1 MKRLLFLCS
10 QGRLRSRTAGAI
22 YSERPGVEARFAGL
36 DANADAPLQEVDVE
50 WADHVIV
57 MERSHHSQLSR
68 RFKEHL
74 RGKRVH
80 VLDIPDE
87 YDYMQPE
94 LVRLLK
100 TRVGRCVGAGI
111 DETLDLWSDGASLCL
126 FDPAACADLDPD
138 KLRFPYHL
146 NPTVRDGTAVMVH
159 LPGDG
164 TFRVRIT
171 GGEPTTTEAELIHDS
186 VGDLGLRVRSGRV
199 YASGMDM
206 PGTDADTLAEHGAG
220 CFVDVDV
227 DAGVYNV
234 AVHLL
239 RTTDLPG
246 DRQPT
251 VPDYLVVLSPLD
263 AVFAA
268 VESAPRLS
276 DGNDVAQIIARLEA
290 GT

>member
-1 MKRLLFLCS
+1 MRLLFLCS
-10 QGRLRSRTAGAI
+10 QGRLRSRTAAAI

-36 DANADAPLQEVDVE
+36 DADTDAPLQEVDVE
-50 WADHVIV
+50 WADHVLV

-68 RFKEHL
+68 RFKEQV

-100 TRVGRCVGAGI
+100 TRVGRCVGAAI
-111 DETLDLWSDGASLCL
+111 DETLNLWSDGASLYL
-126 FDPAACADLDPD
+126 FDPAACADVDPD
-138 KLRFPYHL
+138 ELQFPYHL
-146 NPTVRDGTAVMVH
+146 NPAVRDGTAVMVH
-159 LPGDG
+159 LPDDG
-164 TFRVRIT
+164 TFRVRVT
-171 GGEPTTTEAELIHDS
+171 GGEPATTEAELIQDS
-186 VGDLGLRVRSGRV
+186 VENLGLRVRSGRV

-220 CFVDVDV
+220 SFVGV

-239 RTTDLPG
+239 RTTDLPQ
-246 DRQPT
+246 DRRPT
-251 VPDYLVVLSPLD
+251 VPDYLVVLSFRD
-263 AVFAA
+263 TAFAA

-276 DGNDVAQIIARLEA
+276 DVTDDDVAQIIARLQA
-290 GT
+290 DR